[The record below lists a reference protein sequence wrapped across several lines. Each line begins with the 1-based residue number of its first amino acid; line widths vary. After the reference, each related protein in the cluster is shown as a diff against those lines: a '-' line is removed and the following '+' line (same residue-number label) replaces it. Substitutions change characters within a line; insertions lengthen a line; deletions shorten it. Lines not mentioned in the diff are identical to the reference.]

1 MIMAKK
7 SVDAAL
13 AAYKSKGMKA
23 PRPGAGPALDP
34 SKAPSHK
41 GSVHKEPV
49 TMEAG
54 EKQASM
60 APDTKK
66 KSLPREDAP
75 AGVAGVNGGSAMAM
89 PKGGC
94 KGESEV

>member
-1 MIMAKK
+1 MAKK
-7 SVDAAL
+7 SVDAGL

-41 GSVHKEPV
+41 GSPGPGGHPGYGKVGAA
-49 TMEAG
+49 EA
-54 EKQASM
+54 KM
-60 APDTKK
+60 APEHKK
-66 KSLPREDAP
+66 KSLPSEEAP
-75 AGVAGVNGGSAMAM
+75 PGVSGVNGGKSMSL

-94 KGESEV
+94 VGESEV

>member
-1 MIMAKK
+1 MAKK

-41 GSVHKEPV
+41 GTPDKNPSYGKVADKE
-49 TMEAG
+49 A
-54 EKQASM
+54 KM
-60 APDTKK
+60 APEHKK
-66 KSLPREDAP
+66 RPLPTQEAP
-75 AGVAGVNGGSAMAM
+75 HGVSGPNGGSSYEL
-89 PKGGC
+89 PKSGRV
-94 KGESEV
+94 GESEV